1 MFDQLD
7 HKRLQGVHP
16 LLIGVLFRAE
26 EEVRRHAYT
35 LFPHCIRVTS
45 GVRTLEEQK
54 VLVLKGASQT
64 LRSKHLEGLAVDL
77 AILTK
82 DRQTALWEIG
92 LYRRFNMYMQ
102 QAADSYGARL
112 TWGGDW
118 AKLRD
123 GCHWQLEDEPSLLAK
138 AA

>member
-1 MFDQLD
+1 MLDKLD

-16 LLIGVLFRAE
+16 LLIACVFRAE
-26 EEVRRHAYT
+26 EQVRRHEYT

-45 GVRTLEEQK
+45 GVRTIEEQRE
-54 VLVLKGASQT
+54 LVRRGASQT
-64 LRSKHLEGLAVDL
+64 MKSYHLDGLAVDL

-82 DRQTALWEIG
+82 DRSKALWEIG

-102 QAADSYGARL
+102 EAAEQLGARL
-112 TWGGDW
+112 TWGGTW
-118 AKLRD
+118 PKLVD
-123 GCHWQLEDEPSLLAK
+123 GVHWQLEGETPLQR